1 MKILPIIIL
10 FIQLRLAAFQWKRF
24 DGDPTTRRT
33 TKKTR
38 YKFKDS
44 LDIVKY
50 YGSTNPLNGLRSNF
64 PLNMTAEYLES
75 LVGHEDLLRTHDE
88 LEVLH
93 HKPESLSKL
102 PKDFDARKEWP
113 ICEPIIGHVREQGQ
127 CDAAWAVVPASVMSD
142 TLCIESNGKELVHLS
157 AEDIITCCSE
167 CRETNGCEGGL
178 MYKVWDFWM
187 ETGIVTGGEYS
198 SEQGCKPYTESSFK
212 SHTATSCESS
222 CSTENYQKTYSED
235 KNKGA
240 LAYRLPREEK
250 QIRAELKSHGPVT
263 AVMAVYIDFLNYQDG
278 VYTHE
283 TGEEIGTHVVKI
295 IGWGEEKKKKY
306 WLAANSWGNQWGNM
320 GGFFKIE
327 RGTDHCG
334 IESDVRSG
342 RISKKLSPREFL
354 EKYDPAKGSS
364 ESRRLILSFAWML
377 ILWLTTV
384 TLLF

>member
-127 CDAAWAVVPASVMSD
+127 CDAAWVRYMTIRIGNKLNWSGAGGGACFGDERHVVHRKQRKRAGPSV
-142 TLCIESNGKELVHLS
+142 
-157 AEDIITCCSE
+157 
-167 CRETNGCEGGL
+167 CRGHNHVLFRMQRDKWLRGGL
-178 MYKVWDFWM
+178 DV
-187 ETGIVTGGEYS
+187 
-198 SEQGCKPYTESSFK
+198 QGV
-212 SHTATSCESS
+212 
-222 CSTENYQKTYSED
+222 
-235 KNKGA
+235 G
-240 LAYRLPREEK
+240 
-250 QIRAELKSHGPVT
+250 
-263 AVMAVYIDFLNYQDG
+263 FLDG
-278 VYTHE
+278 NWHRHRWRV
-283 TGEEIGTHVVKI
+283 
-295 IGWGEEKKKKY
+295 
-306 WLAANSWGNQWGNM
+306 
-320 GGFFKIE
+320 
-327 RGTDHCG
+327 
-334 IESDVRSG
+334 
-342 RISKKLSPREFL
+342 
-354 EKYDPAKGSS
+354 
-364 ESRRLILSFAWML
+364 
-377 ILWLTTV
+377 
-384 TLLF
+384 